1 MFPAFEYGVV
11 IYSYTK
17 TGTQSVA
24 VNCLSGR
31 GRTGTFSAV
40 VLGELKKVSTHS
52 ELVDIIV
59 GMREN
64 RDGLVET
71 PAQFRYASLL
81 LGLPD
86 TKYCGAQCN
95 PAKNVDSF
103 ITPVVLLPFL
113 GGFIFSLIVM
123 TVFIFSYKN
132 MIFKR
137 NLFNFDSSL
146 SRDNPSRHPP
156 RSQSAN
162 DTESIENDDLL
173 GNKINWS

>member
-1 MFPAFEYGVV
+1 MNTNMHLY
-11 IYSYTK
+11 IK
-17 TGTQSVA
+17 GTQSVA

-40 VLGELKKVSTHS
+40 VLGELQKVSTHS

-59 GMREN
+59 SMREN

-71 PAQFRYASLL
+71 PAQFRYASML

-86 TKYCGAQCN
+86 TKYCGAHCTT
-95 PAKNVDSF
+95 KKSVDSF
-103 ITPVVLLPFL
+103 VTPVILLPFL
-113 GGFIFSLIVM
+113 GGFIFSLIIM

-137 NLFNFDSSL
+137 NLFKFDNSL
-146 SRDNPSRHPP
+146 LKENQRYHSL
-156 RSQSAN
+156 RSYSAEK
-162 DTESIENDDLL
+162 TEDIENDAPFR
-173 GNKINWS
+173 NIKRSVS